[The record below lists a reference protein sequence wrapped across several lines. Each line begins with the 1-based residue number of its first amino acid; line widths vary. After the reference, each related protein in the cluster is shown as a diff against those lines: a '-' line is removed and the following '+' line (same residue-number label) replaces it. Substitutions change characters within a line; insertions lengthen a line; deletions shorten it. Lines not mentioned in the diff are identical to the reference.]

1 MSGGVLQ
8 ATCKRLVERA
18 QGLTGQF
25 NHDKVIGWVEIIF
38 AALVNDA
45 QIAVPFGLFVR
56 QHAINLVQLKRGWIL

>member
-1 MSGGVLQ
+1 LS
-8 ATCKRLVERA
+8 
-18 QGLTGQF
+18 
-25 NHDKVIGWVEIIF
+25 KVIGWVEIIF